1 MDCEVIEGTN
11 DKFWLF
17 IFIYIF
23 ILQMT
28 PKNYKVKNGVSNNT
42 LNLIKAVDKKL
53 NQQSFKVCIK

>member
-1 MDCEVIEGTN
+1 MR
-11 DKFWLF
+11 
-17 IFIYIF
+17 
-23 ILQMT
+23 

>member
-23 ILQMT
+23 ILQMR